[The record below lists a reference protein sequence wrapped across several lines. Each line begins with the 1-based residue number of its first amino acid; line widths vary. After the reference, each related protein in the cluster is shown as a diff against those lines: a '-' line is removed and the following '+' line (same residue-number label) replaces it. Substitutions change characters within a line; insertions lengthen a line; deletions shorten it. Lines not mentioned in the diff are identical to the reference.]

1 MLNENT
7 ESGLQSIFEIK
18 KESFSES
25 FLSTLL
31 EIPDCPKNIFM
42 KGKNIDRKNTKFLA
56 VVGSRNHS
64 SYAKMA
70 LEKIMS
76 EISGYNIVIISGLA
90 IGIDSLAHEF
100 ALKNNLK
107 TIAIPGSG
115 ISEKVLYPRSNVNLS
130 KKILDGGGNILSEFE
145 PDSKSMPYFFPQR
158 NRIMAG
164 LADVVL
170 VVEAAEKSG
179 TLITARLTVDY
190 NKDLCVIPSSIFSD
204 FSAGSNRL
212 LKQGAHPI
220 FSGKEI
226 LELLG
231 LDPENEKSVS
241 QKKLNFDDFTETE
254 IKILKSLTEPKNKEE
269 IQEETKLNISELN
282 TTLSILEIKDV
293 VIEKLG
299 KFRKK

>member
-1 MLNENT
+1 MFNQANSENIT
-7 ESGLQSIFEIK
+7 EIL
-18 KESFSES
+18 KEDFSEN
-25 FLSTLL
+25 FLSPLL
-31 EIPDCPKNIFM
+31 EIPDCPEKIFL
-42 KGKNIDRKNTKFLA
+42 KGKVFNKKNTKFLTI
-56 VVGSRNHS
+56 VGSRNHS

-70 LEKIMS
+70 LEKIIS

-90 IGIDSLAHEF
+90 LGIDTLAHEF

-115 ISEKVLYPRSNVNLS
+115 IAENFLYPRSNLHLS
-130 KKILDGGGNILSEFE
+130 KKILDSGGNILSEFE
-145 PDSKSMPYFFPQR
+145 PEKKSMPYFFPQR

-170 VVEAAEKSG
+170 VVEAADKSG

-190 NKDLCVIPSSIFSD
+190 NKDLCVIPNSIFSD
-204 FSAGSNRL
+204 FSAGSNKL

-231 LDPENEKSVS
+231 LDPENEKQCS
-241 QKKLNFDDFTETE
+241 QKKLNFDNFTENE
-254 IKILKSLTEPKNKEE
+254 IKILKSLSEPKNKEE

-282 TTLSILEIKDV
+282 TNLSILEIKDV